1 MKPLFALIALLLAF
15 SNFLLAGEKENKE
28 FEKLIAGKT
37 RVEIHSL
44 LYYSLFKKLP
54 DKKFLLQAKTYFES
68 STADSSKIYLGLTL
82 QSLARMYWLT
92 GKFDSSFVYYDKA
105 EKVFQTIQEPLQT
118 FDNYIHL
125 GLIYFAVKDYKKA
138 ESYYFEAGKYL
149 DNITPWQLQKH
160 RTAVQNWNLA
170 NVNIKIGNY
179 EKARQHLN
187 IAFQKIGEIDTLT
200 STYSL
205 TNSYVLAT
213 FYMGNLETSLRNY
226 DSAITFYQR
235 SIEYAYNNHDTY
247 LVTNSLAQI
256 GISFNALKQY
266 DSTVKYCSA
275 SLALADSNRNTEYKP
290 VALEQL
296 AIAFYAKGQFQKAFD
311 FYQRFKIANDSVNN
325 YDRKI
330 AAFINQKA
338 EREKQDIELRKNE
351 MELKQNYM
359 FAIAFIIIAFLLVI
373 AYIIY
378 SRYKLTNKLN
388 QQLNESN
395 ATKDK
400 LFSVI
405 SNDLKG
411 PLSAFTSLFNAL
423 NDKTMNFSELT
434 KRDLMNNMHKSSIN
448 ILHLL
453 DNLLSWSRVQM
464 KHFTV
469 YFEEF
474 GLYFLAEVV
483 IHTLEDI
490 AMLKDIVIIN
500 SIDQSLS
507 ITADRNALEVVVRN
521 LISNAIKFSEIGGQ
535 IEIESIQRN
544 GEIEISVHDHGIGID
559 EESKKKLFQFS
570 GNKSKLG
577 TFQEQGTGLGL
588 VICKEIVEL
597 HGGKIWAEAN
607 SPTGTIFKFSLTE

>member
-405 SNDLKG
+405 SHDLKG